1 MKHTLIAIISAGLI
15 SAAALV
21 GFSPLLASTADASS
35 ARTEVLNGANAT
47 GQSGSRSLEQ
57 SINDVTNVLLFVIG
71 AIAVIVIIY
80 GGIKF
85 VTSDGDAS
93 KIKGARETILYAVVG
108 IVIALIAYAIVRW
121 VVRAFA
127 A

>member
-1 MKHTLIAIISAGLI
+1 MKNTLIAVAVAGLI

-21 GFSPLLASTADASS
+21 GLGPVFASTADASS
-35 ARTEVLNGANAT
+35 ARDRLLDGADAT
-47 GQSGSRSLEQ
+47 GKPGSNNLET
-57 SINDVTNVLLFVIG
+57 SITDVTNVLLFVIG

-121 VVRAFA
+121 VVLAFA
-127 A
+127 